1 MPRFSLHISLA
12 YDEGTFKMEQDKS
25 LPNEKEMGY
34 LDHFAELRN
43 RLLWTALVFV
53 LFFIGGLYFV
63 EDIRN
68 FFLNDIDITLNLI
81 SPEEIIWIIFMIA
94 FVVAFA
100 ATLPFLCMQ
109 LWLFVKP
116 GLTKK
121 ERRISLVYI
130 PVIFILF
137 VSGLTFGYFIFIQL
151 ILPFVLSLNDGM
163 FDTMFTVENY
173 FRFIFKVTLP
183 FAVFFEV
190 PVITMFLT
198 SLGIVTPQFLS
209 KTRKYG
215 YFILVIIGTMISPPD
230 FILQIVVAIPLIILY
245 EISIMLS
252 RIVYRKKQE
261 QHREFMEN

>member
-1 MPRFSLHISLA
+1 
-12 YDEGTFKMEQDKS
+12 MEQDKS
-25 LPNEKEMGY
+25 LPNEKEMAF
-34 LDHFAELRN
+34 LDHFAELRK
-43 RLLWTALVFV
+43 RLLWTVLVFV
-53 LFFIGGLYFV
+53 LFFAAGLYFV
-63 EDIRN
+63 EEIRN
-68 FFLNDIDITLNLI
+68 FFLRDIDLTLNLI

-100 ATLPFLCMQ
+100 ATLPFLCIQ
-109 LWLFVKP
+109 LWLFVRP

-121 ERRISLVYI
+121 EQRVSLIYI
-130 PVIFILF
+130 PVIFMLF
-137 VSGLTFGYFIFIQL
+137 LSGLAFGYFIFIQL
-151 ILPFVLSLNDGM
+151 ILPFVLSLNDGI

-173 FRFIFKVTLP
+173 FRFIFRVTFP
-183 FAVFFEV
+183 FAIFFEV

-245 EISIMLS
+245 EISIVLS
-252 RIVYRKKQE
+252 RTVYRKKQAKHE
-261 QHREFMEN
+261 NFMET

>member
-1 MPRFSLHISLA
+1 
-12 YDEGTFKMEQDKS
+12 MEEDKS

-34 LDHFAELRN
+34 LEHFAELRN
-43 RLLWTALVFV
+43 RLLWTAFIFI

-63 EDIRN
+63 DDIRN

-81 SPEEIIWIIFMIA
+81 SPEEIIWVIFMIA
-94 FVVAFA
+94 FIVALA
-100 ATLPFLCMQ
+100 GTLPFLCIQ
-109 LWLFVKP
+109 IWFFVRP
-116 GLTKK
+116 GLTKR
-121 ERRISLVYI
+121 EQQLSLIYI
-130 PVIFILF
+130 PVVFLLFLAGLAFGYYIFIK
-137 VSGLTFGYFIFIQL
+137 L

-163 FDTMFTVENY
+163 FETMFTVENY
-173 FRFIFKVTLP
+173 FRFIFRVTLP

-252 RIVYRKKQE
+252 RMVYRKKQDK
-261 QHREFMEN
+261 HREFMENE

>member
-1 MPRFSLHISLA
+1 
-12 YDEGTFKMEQDKS
+12 MEEDKS

-34 LDHFAELRN
+34 LEHFAELRN
-43 RLLWTALVFV
+43 RLLWTAFIFI
-53 LFFIGGLYFV
+53 LFFMGGLYFV

-81 SPEEIIWIIFMIA
+81 SPEEIIWVIFMIA
-94 FVVAFA
+94 FIVALA
-100 ATLPFLCMQ
+100 GTLPFLCIQ
-109 LWLFVKP
+109 IWFFVRP
-116 GLTKK
+116 GLTKR
-121 ERRISLVYI
+121 EQQLSLIYI
-130 PVIFILF
+130 PVVFLLFLAGLAFGYYIFIK
-137 VSGLTFGYFIFIQL
+137 L

-163 FDTMFTVENY
+163 FETMFTVENY
-173 FRFIFKVTLP
+173 FRFIFRVTLP

-215 YFILVIIGTMISPPD
+215 YFILIIIGTMISPPD
-230 FILQIVVAIPLIILY
+230 FILQIIVAIPLIILY

-252 RIVYRKKQE
+252 RMVYRKKQDK
-261 QHREFMEN
+261 HREFMENE